1 MILCLNHLSPSNF
14 SFHGSAARSGSIY
27 RQVIFSIVACLV
39 DFHSAALISDF
50 GNENVELVQS
60 IADLKFPKAAILGN
74 HDSWT
79 TQKFSSK
86 KKDRVQL
93 QLESLGDEHVGYS
106 RLDFEELKI
115 SVVGGR
121 PFSCGG
127 DQMYR
132 KRLLSA
138 RYGVQDME
146 GSVRK
151 ICNATSGTPDD
162 NLVILL
168 AHNGPTGLGSKIN
181 DICGKDWSVG
191 GGDHGD
197 PDLAQALS
205 RIKESNKLCIPLIIF
220 GHMHKELAYRNGL
233 RKMIVVAD
241 DETIYLNGAIVP
253 RVKDII
259 HERKANGV
267 ETEINSSDDSNL
279 TTSSTQDVQ
288 GTHRAFTLVEIVE
301 GRVEKIAET
310 WVSVL
315 RDDEAGVVEEQVLFD
330 RSHFSL

>member
-1 MILCLNHLSPSNF
+1 MAVQPD
-14 SFHGSAARSGSIY
+14 
-27 RQVIFSIVACLV
+27 LV
-39 DFHSAALISDF
+39 LFTGDF

-86 KKDRVQL
+86 LTVAYFCVFFIARKKDRVQL
-93 QLESLGDEHVGYS
+93 QLE
-106 RLDFEELKI
+106 
-115 SVVGGR
+115 
-121 PFSCGG
+121 
-127 DQMYR
+127 
-132 KRLLSA
+132 

-259 HERKANGV
+259 HEP
-267 ETEINSSDDSNL
+267 
-279 TTSSTQDVQ
+279 SSTQDVQ

>member
-1 MILCLNHLSPSNF
+1 MAVQPD
-14 SFHGSAARSGSIY
+14 
-27 RQVIFSIVACLV
+27 LV
-39 DFHSAALISDF
+39 LFTGDF

-253 RVKDII
+253 RV
-259 HERKANGV
+259 
-267 ETEINSSDDSNL
+267 
-279 TTSSTQDVQ
+279 SSTQDVQ